1 MPDKRFYAVR
11 SGKTPGVFTKK
22 KSLTNSVGGASERDY
37 RSFANFDD
45 AQAYVNGEVDVP
57 HETVYI
63 CGMGRGNSKRG
74 TVGGVGVWYG
84 PKDDRNLSR
93 PIFGRPP
100 AKDKG
105 PGPPPNVRQRAEL
118 TAIIR
123 MLEAALKRCLS
134 HRYKTKGIRIAV
146 ESEPTILAL
155 TEWGERWER
164 NNYQHDK
171 RPIDNVDLI
180 IQARELIKVYNAVFK
195 VCRSNCAAD
204 GILFRRPET
213 QNEGTKGAYQL
224 GFDGAGLADAPPA
237 PGPRKGGPSF
247 NKGTG
252 SGSVGPPPK
261 SFGRPQGSP
270 RGGMRG
276 GASQRGGRA
285 RGGGST
291 RPPMAR
297 R

>member
-22 KSLTNSVGGASERDY
+22 KSLTNSVDGASERDY
-37 RSFANFDD
+37 RSFANYDD
-45 AQAYVNGEVDVP
+45 AQAYVNGEINGP

-84 PKDDRNLSR
+84 PKDDRNLSL
-93 PIFGRPP
+93 PIFG
-100 AKDKG
+100 K
-105 PGPPPNVRQRAEL
+105 PPPNVRQRAEL

-123 MLEAALKRCLS
+123 MMEAALKRCLS
-134 HRYKTKGIRIAV
+134 RRYKTKGIRIAI

-180 IQARELIKVYNAVFK
+180 IKARQLIKVYNAIFK
-195 VCRSNCAAD
+195 VCRSNCASD
-204 GILFRRPET
+204 GVLFRHPET
-213 QNEGTKGAYQL
+213 QNDGTKGAYHL
-224 GFDGAGLADAPPA
+224 GFNGAGLADAPPA
-237 PGPRKGGPSF
+237 PSTKKAPGPSF
-247 NKGTG
+247 NKSPSG
-252 SGSVGPPPK
+252 GSVVPPK
-261 SFGRPQGSP
+261 KFSRGAM
-270 RGGMRG
+270 RGGGGPGSARGGRGAMRG
-276 GASQRGGRA
+276 GAP
-285 RGGGST
+285 
-291 RPPMAR
+291 RPPLAR
-297 R
+297 K